1 MERKYNYVLVIGDT
15 ENIEVMYK
23 DFDNF
28 EGCQLLLLKRKYYKS
43 TVFDTFLLSKKIP
56 FFLIRNMVYDLK
68 KYFYIK
74 KHFASIKKDIRYL
87 DNGKKNCFI
96 VYARDFEY
104 FGRFFLRVIKRYYPD
119 AYFVCYFGDVV
130 SSFYMKM
137 RLFRKNFSKLFSFDL
152 HDCTQ
157 ENMIHIQEPFSFYN
171 FTEKSNAEY
180 DVMFVGAAKDRLVKI
195 LNVYKVLRQKGF
207 KTDFHIVGVRDT
219 EQLFADDIVY
229 NKPLNYKEVLQ
240 HVIKSRC
247 VLEILQKN
255 ASSPT
260 TRYSEALIFNKFL
273 ITDCAYFKDRD
284 DIPENVIYFDQI
296 KDIDWSK
303 LNTDLKNVNPK
314 FLKELSVGNFIEI
327 IDSNVGY

>member
-74 KHFASIKKDIRYL
+74 KHF
-87 DNGKKNCFI
+87 
-96 VYARDFEY
+96 
-104 FGRFFLRVIKRYYPD
+104 FLRVIYRYYPD

-157 ENMIHIQEPFSFYN
+157 ENMIHIQEPFSLHN
-171 FTEKSNAEY
+171 FTEKPNAEY